1 MGYSKQGKTLFILN
15 CRLKTH
21 FLCENSGWLNV
32 GLRQYLSENMEQVT
46 EYSVH
51 CGGYLRWG
59 TTQKLGWKLIAIPT
73 PKSFSQF
80 RGKGLM
86 LPVVFG
92 SHENNSKKLKT
103 MFTHKRDKVTF
114 G

>member
-51 CGGYLRWG
+51 CGGVSP
-59 TTQKLGWKLIAIPT
+59 LGGPH
-73 PKSFSQF
+73 
-80 RGKGLM
+80 KG
-86 LPVVFG
+86 
-92 SHENNSKKLKT
+92 
-103 MFTHKRDKVTF
+103 
-114 G
+114 